1 MSDARICAASC
12 AASCA
17 ARARKECGPRGVT
30 RSVCRVARSRG
41 CENWLGRAQRR
52 AVVRMRT
59 VSAAVGDRP
68 PGRRS
73 LGRGTVGVAAAWA
86 CDNVTPSI
94 ECEGADEVEEVEARR
109 RRHFIGAL
117 HAGGVTRGTR
127 CQRGRGSRGSRF
139 THSPSPSQILAR
151 GGSALGSDGGTLET
165 VRAVPW
171 CFGVHVGAS
180 GAWGAGWCVCLCPG
194 FLCWCAKKPASF

>member
-1 MSDARICAASC
+1 
-12 AASCA
+12 
-17 ARARKECGPRGVT
+17 
-30 RSVCRVARSRG
+30 
-41 CENWLGRAQRR
+41 
-52 AVVRMRT
+52 MRT

-109 RRHFIGAL
+109 RRHFTGAL

-180 GAWGAGWCVCLCPG
+180 ALGVGERERRGHTRARERPAARQREHGARIKRHESKEAWAWARCR
-194 FLCWCAKKPASF
+194 A